1 MEIRLLYFDGCQS
14 WKNALNNL
22 HIALGEECLDF
33 PVQLIEV
40 KSDQE
45 AAGVKFLG
53 SPSFQVDGKDFWPED
68 RQTYSMNCR
77 LYRTPVGLKGWP
89 TVEMLRQKL
98 QVLRKDEDQVK

>member
-1 MEIRLLYFDGCQS
+1 MEIKLLYFDGCQS

-22 HIALGEECLDF
+22 HIALSEEGLDF

-45 AAGVKFLG
+45 AAVMKFLG
-53 SPSFQVDGKDFWPED
+53 SPSFQVDGKDFWPDD
-68 RQTYSMNCR
+68 RQSYSMSCR
-77 LYRTPVGLKGWP
+77 LYRTSAGLKGWP

-98 QVLRKDEDQVK
+98 QVIRKDRDQEK